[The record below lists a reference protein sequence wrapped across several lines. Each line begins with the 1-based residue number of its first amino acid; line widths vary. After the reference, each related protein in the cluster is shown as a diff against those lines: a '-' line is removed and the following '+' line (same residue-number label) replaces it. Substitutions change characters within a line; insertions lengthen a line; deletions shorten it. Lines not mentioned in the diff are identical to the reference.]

1 VGTRGAVA
9 RNLLKAWL
17 LVLVVAAAF
26 AGVGWLVAE
35 QRGAVLFAFCSLLG
49 ATAVWAVGE
58 RALLGMLGARP
69 LADAE
74 LPGLRPTV
82 ARLATTMALITPKLY
97 LLPEG
102 LPRAFVAGRGPRSSA
117 LAVNHALVKALRP
130 EELES
135 VLAHELAHVR
145 SRDVLTQTFAVL
157 FSSTLLELT
166 RVGGWLSR
174 ALLTILA
181 PVAAAFTHL
190 LLSPTR
196 ELAADTAAARVT
208 DPDDLADA
216 LIRLDRA
223 AELVEFAASPATEP
237 LYPVN
242 PFDTDDRVA
251 RMFVT
256 HPPLEARIARLR
268 RASTTAAADGGR
280 LSRPERPGG

>member
-1 VGTRGAVA
+1 MGTRGAVA

-17 LVLVVAAAF
+17 LVLVVATAF

-35 QRGAVLFAFCSLLG
+35 RRGAMLFGFCSLLG
-49 ATAVWAVGE
+49 ATAVWAVGD

-74 LPGLRPTV
+74 LPALRPTV
-82 ARLATTMALITPKLY
+82 ERLATTMRLTPPRLY

-117 LAVNHALVKALRP
+117 LAVNHALVVAVRP
-130 EELES
+130 EELRS
-135 VLAHELAHVR
+135 LLAHELAHVR

-157 FSSTLLELT
+157 LASTLLELT

-174 ALLTILA
+174 GLLAILA
-181 PVAAAFTHL
+181 PIAAAFTHL
-190 LLSPTR
+190 LLSPRR
-196 ELAADTAAARVT
+196 ELAADAVAARLT

-216 LIRLDRA
+216 LTRLDRA
-223 AELVEFAASPATEP
+223 AELVDFAASPATEP

-256 HPPLEARIARLR
+256 HPPLETRIHRLR
-268 RASTTAAADGGR
+268 GFAAQGGASPTR
-280 LSRPERPGG
+280 SRTPGSG